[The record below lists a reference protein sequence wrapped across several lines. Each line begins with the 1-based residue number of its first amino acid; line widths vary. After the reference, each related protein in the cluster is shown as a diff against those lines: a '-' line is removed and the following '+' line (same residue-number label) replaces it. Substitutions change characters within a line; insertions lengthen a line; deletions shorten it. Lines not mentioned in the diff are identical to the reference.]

1 MMRTRIGMTP
11 STMNT
16 TLPKTTAHRGTAHRG
31 PRAAGCWLLLTGA
44 VLAAASSPARGQSP
58 EPPDEIIRSTFLYE
72 MALRSAVSLG
82 GQKLAQEA
90 RAVVPEVMLT
100 TEQPIVRGV
109 PLPGYGFVFDVQAP
123 NIQSTLLVWEMLR
136 STRPSPSQGSRQQA
150 QQVAQG
156 RTAATSLIEPD
167 PLAGPPAS
175 FDATAAYTA
184 YVREA
189 LIDALLDSSSVL
201 PLGSDQR
208 LTIVAS
214 GIEEA
219 AANPLYRSR
228 KLIITIKGS
237 DLQEFRQGRLTREQ
251 ARERIEEG
259 RF

>member
-1 MMRTRIGMTP
+1 MRMKSHGMDMNDQMMRSRQGARTSGRVGV
-11 STMNT
+11 
-16 TLPKTTAHRGTAHRG
+16 TAGA
-31 PRAAGCWLLLTGA
+31 LLL
-44 VLAAASSPARGQSP
+44 AASVNLGAGQTA
-58 EPPDEIIRSTFLYE
+58 PPSDETIRSTYLYE

-109 PLPGYGFVFDVQAP
+109 RLPVYGFVFDVQAP
-123 NIQSTLLVWEMLR
+123 NIQSTLLVLDMLR
-136 STRPSPSQGSRQQA
+136 STRPIVQTAPRQA
-150 QQVAQG
+150 MPVAD
-156 RTAATSLIEPD
+156 RTAATAVIEAD
-167 PLAGPPAS
+167 PMGAPPVA
-175 FDATAAYTA
+175 FDATAAYTS

-189 LIDALLDSSSVL
+189 LMDAMLDSSSVL
-201 PLGSDQR
+201 MLDPLER

-214 GIEEA
+214 GIEEPN
-219 AANPLYRSR
+219 ANPLYRER

-237 DLQEFRQGRLTREQ
+237 DLQDFRQGRITRQQ